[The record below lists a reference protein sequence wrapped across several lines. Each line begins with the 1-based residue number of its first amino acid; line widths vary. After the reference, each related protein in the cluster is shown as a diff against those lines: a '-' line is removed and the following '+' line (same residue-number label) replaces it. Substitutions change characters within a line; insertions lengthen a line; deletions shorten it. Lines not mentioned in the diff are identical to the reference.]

1 MFSSKGEEPIFSKR
15 VAHVTS
21 ECSDIESAM
30 ISVVESAVN
39 CAIRTTFVFKTNKNG
54 GYFIMFN

>member
-1 MFSSKGEEPIFSKR
+1 MFSSKGEEPIFSGR
-15 VAHVTS
+15 VAHVIS

-39 CAIRTTFVFKTNKNG
+39 CDQNYFRIQNKQKWWLFYNV
-54 GYFIMFN
+54 

>member
-1 MFSSKGEEPIFSKR
+1 MLSSKGEEPIFSGR
-15 VAHVTS
+15 VAHVIS
-21 ECSDIESAM
+21 ECRDIESAM

-39 CAIRTTFVFKTNKNG
+39 CAIRTTFVFKANKNG

>member
-1 MFSSKGEEPIFSKR
+1 MFSSKREEPIFSGR
-15 VAHVTS
+15 VVHVIS

-39 CAIRTTFVFKTNKNG
+39 CAIRNTSVFKTNKNG
-54 GYFIMFN
+54 GYYIMFN

>member
-15 VAHVTS
+15 VAHVIS

-30 ISVVESAVN
+30 ISVVESV
-39 CAIRTTFVFKTNKNG
+39 IRTTFVFKTNKND